1 MTASTLSPPSTAAEE
16 NIAMSAIQD
25 SEINAPRVSDDVDA
39 ESESSDDDDSLV
51 GAPVEKV
58 RFIVFGFSSQY
69 H

>member
-1 MTASTLSPPSTAAEE
+1 MTASSPSPPSIAAEE
-16 NIAMSAIQD
+16 IIEMSAIQD
-25 SEINAPRVSDDVDA
+25 SEINAPRVSDDVGA

-58 RFIVFGFSSQY
+58 RFIVSGFGSQY